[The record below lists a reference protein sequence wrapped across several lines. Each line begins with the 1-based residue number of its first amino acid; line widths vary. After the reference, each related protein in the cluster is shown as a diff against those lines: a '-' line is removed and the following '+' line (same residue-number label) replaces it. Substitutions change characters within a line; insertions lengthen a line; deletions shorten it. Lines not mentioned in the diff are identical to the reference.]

1 MDKMAEKHFLD
12 NLHKY
17 DKPIKLIK
25 DLIEYNQYLF
35 SIYDNEYIYTFDTK
49 QSKGHETTNYY
60 ITTNYRVVVNPRYK
74 FYIQFF
80 FKKKEP
86 VRNKCIMKFFSF
98 IIVKVFNRWT
108 QFVKKR
114 KRQRI
119 FLKLLK
125 PVSLHLGNPV
135 FINFDL

>member
-1 MDKMAEKHFLD
+1 MAEKHFYD

-25 DLIEYNQYLF
+25 DLIEYNEYLF

-49 QSKGHETTNYY
+49 QSKGYETTNYY
-60 ITTNYRVVVNPRYK
+60 ITTNYRVVVDQRYK

-80 FKKKEP
+80 FKRKEP
-86 VRNKCIMKFFSF
+86 VRNKCIMKFLSF
-98 IIVKVFNRWT
+98 IIVKVFNHWVEFT
-108 QFVKKR
+108 KKR

-125 PVSLHLGNPV
+125 PVSLHLGNPRFV
-135 FINFDL
+135 NFNV